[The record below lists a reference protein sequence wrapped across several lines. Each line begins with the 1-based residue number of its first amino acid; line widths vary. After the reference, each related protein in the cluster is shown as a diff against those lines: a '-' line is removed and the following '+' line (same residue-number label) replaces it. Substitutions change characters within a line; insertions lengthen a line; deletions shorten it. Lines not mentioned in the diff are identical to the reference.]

1 MKLSDVLTKE
11 RIIIN
16 LNGKDKYDILEKLV
30 NVARTSDKVIN
41 EADLLKKVIE
51 REKIKSTGIGGGIG
65 IPHAQ
70 TSGVTDIVAC
80 LGISEQGIEFN
91 SLDSKPVYLVFLIAT
106 KERTNSTYLG
116 LLSRI
121 ARLFIDESF
130 KQRIIKSTSPDEIMN
145 LILEKRR
152 NKKGALM
159 DSLHFSPTIIVF
171 MLILFLYSSL
181 FLPFFTLRDG
191 FFSLNKTRLD
201 FLIKQ
206 KNKEPSRFL
215 M

>member
-1 MKLSDVLTKE
+1 MKLSDVLIKE

-16 LNGKDKYDILEKLV
+16 LNGEDKYDVLGKVV

-91 SLDSKPVYLVFLIAT
+91 SLDNKPVHLVFLIAT

-130 KQRIIKSTSPDEIMN
+130 KQRIIKSTSPEEIMN
-145 LILEKRR
+145 LILEKE
-152 NKKGALM
+152 
-159 DSLHFSPTIIVF
+159 T
-171 MLILFLYSSL
+171 
-181 FLPFFTLRDG
+181 
-191 FFSLNKTRLD
+191 
-201 FLIKQ
+201 
-206 KNKEPSRFL
+206 E
-215 M
+215 

>member
-16 LNGKDKYDILEKLV
+16 LNGRDKFDVLGKLV
-30 NVARTSDKVIN
+30 NIARTSDKVIN

-70 TSGVTDIVAC
+70 TTGVTDTIAC
-80 LGISEQGIEFN
+80 LGTSGQGIEFN
-91 SLDSKPVYLVFLIAT
+91 SLDDKPVHLVFLIAT

-121 ARLFIDESF
+121 ARLFIDEPF
-130 KQRIIKSTSPDEIMN
+130 KQKIIKSISPDEIMN
-145 LILEKRR
+145 LILEKE
-152 NKKGALM
+152 
-159 DSLHFSPTIIVF
+159 
-171 MLILFLYSSL
+171 
-181 FLPFFTLRDG
+181 
-191 FFSLNKTRLD
+191 
-201 FLIKQ
+201 
-206 KNKEPSRFL
+206 KE
-215 M
+215 

>member
-1 MKLSDVLTKE
+1 MKLSDVLAKE

-16 LNGKDKYDILEKLV
+16 LNGKDKYDVLGKLV

-91 SLDSKPVYLVFLIAT
+91 SLDNKPVHLVFLIAT

-130 KQRIIKSTSPDEIMN
+130 KQRIIKSTSPEEIMN
-145 LILEKRR
+145 LIL
-152 NKKGALM
+152 G
-159 DSLHFSPTIIVF
+159 
-171 MLILFLYSSL
+171 
-181 FLPFFTLRDG
+181 
-191 FFSLNKTRLD
+191 
-201 FLIKQ
+201 
-206 KNKEPSRFL
+206 KERE
-215 M
+215 